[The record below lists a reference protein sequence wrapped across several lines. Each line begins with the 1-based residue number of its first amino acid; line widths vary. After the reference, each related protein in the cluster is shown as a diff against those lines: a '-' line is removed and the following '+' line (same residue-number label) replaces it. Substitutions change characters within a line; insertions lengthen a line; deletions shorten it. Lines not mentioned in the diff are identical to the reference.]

1 LWSLDGSQTLHI
13 ALFEGLFSE
22 ITTINYNYLMG
33 FCARRMFDSHHQPST
48 RMFTGVRVSEIT
60 FYAIFLRHQT
70 LLMTYCILS
79 GSSVGEDGLLVE
91 EFWAWGLGLW
101 LVVVSLGGY
110 VIWRLVKLIAWLRTR

>member
-1 LWSLDGSQTLHI
+1 MARVILLGSTVVLL
-13 ALFEGLFSE
+13 A
-22 ITTINYNYLMG
+22 G
-33 FCARRMFDSHHQPST
+33 F
-48 RMFTGVRVSEIT
+48 V
-60 FYAIFLRHQT
+60 
-70 LLMTYCILS
+70 LMTYFILS